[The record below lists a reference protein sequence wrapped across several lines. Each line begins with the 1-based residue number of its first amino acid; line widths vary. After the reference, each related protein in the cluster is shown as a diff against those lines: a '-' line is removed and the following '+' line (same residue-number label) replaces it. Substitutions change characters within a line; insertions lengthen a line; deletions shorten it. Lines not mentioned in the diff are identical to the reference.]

1 VVQTDDIF
9 AITQNVLET
18 MLQVTVE
25 PSNEQTDMLTENCMT
40 GCIQISGGWKGA
52 VLLQT
57 SEEFAS
63 IAASKLLLVN
73 ESDVCAEDRQDT
85 LAELTNMVGGNIK
98 SIVPGPSNLSLPSV
112 TSGKDFDIRLVGSSV
127 DNRVHM
133 NCQGQGICVVICK
146 ADDIS

>member
-1 VVQTDDIF
+1 MVQTDDIF

-18 MLQVTVE
+18 MLQVSVE
-25 PSNEQTDMLTENCMT
+25 PSPDQSEMLTENCMT

-73 ESDVCAEDRQDT
+73 EADVCAEDRQDT

-112 TSGKDFDIRLVGSSV
+112 TSGKDFDFRLVGSSV
-127 DNRVHM
+127 DNCVHM

-146 ADDIS
+146 ADENN